1 MTRNDFIDYLNSTNH
16 ISGDSTG
23 SLAEKQVKS
32 EYFEKVN
39 IDRALAD
46 SIYESV
52 VQKKNQVFILTGHA
66 GDGKTSILAQVL
78 RKLGK
83 LNTQQ
88 GLSEEK
94 EDADFYYVKDMSEI
108 SSNHQVETLK
118 NILEAPHKQKTSL
131 LISNTGPLLKSMA
144 SLRKTEA
151 EQEGMPLSQEE
162 LQDIRNTLL
171 QQLDKNEN
179 ATIHLGSYQFSLI
192 NIARLDNVKFS
203 SAILKKFLQEEL
215 WQPCVSCE
223 QKKCCPM
230 YGNYTLLTQKIT
242 QVSYFIENF
251 YRFLFECDKRMTIRQ
266 MLGQI
271 SFALTGNLTCEQI
284 HENTFING
292 TFHYN
297 FANLFFG
304 YLGTQEKPE
313 FRQIKGIDEIRKLN
327 IDGMSLQEDYAIFVE
342 KNPVFFSNQVE
353 DLLKPLL
360 ERRRR
365 HYQAMEPDSE
375 TMAQRNKEEREERKA
390 VRRFFLLYQ
399 SHESTTQQDHFSNQ
413 IYGAQ
418 FSNYRDF
425 TAKPQ
430 ATSQLKQLSKLIFE
444 ALYMRNTGFMYGS
457 GGDSYQNPPL
467 PLTLRRDKNSFQSV
481 MLVLGEIEKR
491 HLEVKQIP
499 LPQEFEDTEGRQQ
512 LVLQVK
518 EKTFPL
524 TYPLVSYFAKLNLGD
539 ISCDNNPSLTHG
551 IAALDALLME
561 QYAFEQDE
569 ENGEIVLFY
578 RTTKGQEKRHFYLEN
593 GMLTLD

>member
-1 MTRNDFIDYLNSTNH
+1 MTKNDFIDYLNSTNH

-39 IDRALAD
+39 IERALAET
-46 SIYESV
+46 IYQSV
-52 VQKKNQVFILTGHA
+52 VQKKHEVFILTGHA

-83 LNTQQ
+83 LNTEQ

-94 EDADFYYVKDMSEI
+94 EDSDFYYVKDMSEI
-108 SSNHQVETLK
+108 SSNHQVETLQ
-118 NILEAPHKQKTSL
+118 NILEAPKNEKTSL
-131 LISNTGPLLKSMA
+131 LISNTGPLLKSMV
-144 SLRKTEA
+144 SLLKTVA
-151 EQEGMPLSQEE
+151 EQKGTPLSSDE
-162 LQDIRNTLL
+162 LQEIRNSLL

-179 ATIHLGSYQFSLI
+179 TSISLGVYQFSLI
-192 NIARLDNVKFS
+192 NIARLDNVNFS

-215 WQPCVSCE
+215 WEPCSSCE
-223 QKKCCPM
+223 KQNSCPM
-230 YGNYTLLTQKIT
+230 YANYTLLTKKIN
-242 QVSYFIENF
+242 QVSYFVENF
-251 YRFLFECDKRMTIRQ
+251 YRYLFECDKRMTIRQ

-284 HENTFING
+284 HEKTFVNG
-292 TFHYN
+292 KFHYN

-304 YLGTQEKPE
+304 YVGTKENPE
-313 FRQIKGIDEIRKLN
+313 FRQIKGIDQIRKLD
-327 IDGMSLQEDYAIFVE
+327 IDGLSLKEDYAIFVE
-342 KNPVFFSNQVE
+342 KSPLYFSKEVNQ
-353 DLLKPLL
+353 LLNPLL
-360 ERRRR
+360 QRRRR
-365 HYQAMEPDSE
+365 HYQAMEPDPE
-375 TMAQRNKEEREERKA
+375 TIAQRNKEEREERKA

-399 SHESTTQQDHFSNQ
+399 SHESSKEQDHFSNQ
-413 IYGAQ
+413 IYGPQ
-418 FSNYRDF
+418 FSSYRDL
-425 TAKPQ
+425 TAQPQ
-430 ATSQLKQLSKLIFE
+430 APSQLKQLSKLIFE

-499 LPQEFEDTEGRQQ
+499 LPQVFEDTEGRQQ

-518 EKTFPL
+518 EKIFPL
-524 TYPLVSYFAKLNLGD
+524 TYPLVSYFSRLNLGD

-561 QYAFEQDE
+561 QYAFEQDG

-578 RTTKGQEKRHFYLEN
+578 RTTKGQEKRHFYFEN